1 MTFLSSK
8 SNGHIKYIKAL
19 QERNNFRKSE
29 GRFVVEGKR
38 ELMLALQ
45 SGYELEKIFSVPLL
59 FDIAQISSELI
70 SAAET
75 FEVDHTLYQHI
86 AYRTST
92 EGIVGVFR
100 QKNHSINEF
109 VLKRKNALVIVLES
123 IEKPGNLGA
132 IFRTADAA
140 NVAVICLANCSIDL
154 YNPNSIRSSLG
165 CSLSV
170 PCIAGTNE
178 EVFDWL
184 ESHHIR
190 SYAATLQN
198 SNIYFNEDYRKP
210 AAFIMGAEAT
220 GLSSFWRDRSDQSVT
235 IPMGGLIDSMNVS
248 VATAVLVFEALRQ
261 RSSQDS

>member
-1 MTFLSSK
+1 MTLLSSK
-8 SNGHIKYIKAL
+8 SNGHIKYLKAL
-19 QERNNFRKSE
+19 QERNNFRRSE

-38 ELMLALQ
+38 ELGIALKA
-45 SGYELEKIFSVPLL
+45 GYALEQLFFVPSL
-59 FDIAQISSELI
+59 FDTYQLSVQLTSNTAL
-70 SAAET
+70 
-75 FEVDHTLYQHI
+75 FEVESALYQHL
-86 AYRTST
+86 AYREST
-92 EGIVGVFR
+92 EGVLGIFK
-100 QKNHSINEF
+100 QKSHTIDSFALNE
-109 VLKRKNALVIVLES
+109 LNPLVIVLES

-140 NVAVICLANCSIDL
+140 NLAVICLANCSIDL

-178 EVFDWL
+178 EVFNWL

-198 SNIYFNEDYRKP
+198 SNLYFNEDYRKP
-210 AAFIMGAEAT
+210 TAFVMGAEAT

-248 VATAVLVFEALRQ
+248 VATAVLLFEALRQ